1 VPRKVGEVIKMLEA
15 DGWEWSRTR
24 GSHRVY
30 VHPDKPGIVVVPGKL
45 SKDLPLGTERSILKQ
60 AGLLR

>member
-1 VPRKVGEVIKMLEA
+1 MLEA

-30 VHPDKPGIVVVPGKL
+30 VHPTKPGIVVVPGKL